1 MVIFLY
7 LDLVIVLPFMIEIK
21 FVSLEEPQVPLASLL
36 SQIMST
42 LLVCKPESG
51 IKSKVHSSYHSA
63 SGISPSARAAHGAT
77 CIETNKIIIY
87 GGATG
92 AGGGLASDDLFH
104 LDLRD
109 RVGVWNIINVSGRS
123 PGKRYGHTMTFSKPN
138 LIVFGGNVGDRTVN
152 DCWLINIE

>member
-1 MVIFLY
+1 
-7 LDLVIVLPFMIEIK
+7 MIEIK
-21 FVSLEEPQVPLASLL
+21 FVSLEEPQERPANLL
-36 SQIMST
+36 SQTMSI
-42 LLVCKPESG
+42 LSACRPESG
-51 IKSKVHSSYHSA
+51 IKSKVYSYLHSA
-63 SGISPSARAAHGAT
+63 SGASPSPRAAHGAT

-92 AGGGLASDDLFH
+92 AGGGLASDELFH

-109 RVGVWNIINVSGRS
+109 RIGIWNIINVSGRS

-138 LIVFGGNVGDRTVN
+138 LIVFGGNIGDRTVN